1 MKIDFSAT
9 KLINECTE
17 HLVAVGSFKDG
28 GLSEGGKLLDKV
40 LNGMIS
46 KSMQSLDFKGKIGD
60 AIHIKSPEN
69 VAFYDVI
76 LFGVGEASNC
86 QLDFEKVGAK
96 LGISLSSAADKLFF
110 SEVLAVVDLR
120 GLAADEIS
128 LIANGL
134 RLNSWNF
141 DKYFTTEKTKPKRK
155 LKGVKFLCDDPD
167 AVCRFYKPLE
177 LVTNGVF
184 LTREVVSEVP
194 NVLYPET
201 FAKIAR
207 KELEP
212 LGATVEVLNEDDMA
226 SLGMNSLLAVGM
238 GSEKES
244 KLCVIRW
251 LGADN
256 PDAAPVAFVGKG
268 VTFDTGGISIKPA
281 NNMHEMKYD
290 MAGGGAVL
298 GLMKALAGRKAK
310 VNAVG
315 VIGLVENMPSGSAQR
330 PGDVVKSMS
339 GQTIECLNTDAE
351 GRMVLAD
358 ALWYTQDRF
367 SPKFMVNLATL
378 TGAITV
384 ALGQEHAGLFSNND
398 KLSDELTESGK
409 LSGDALWRMPMGDVY
424 DKAINSTVAD
434 MKNIGDP
441 GTGGSITAA
450 QFLQRHVNGLPWAH
464 LDIAGM
470 AWADKSRSL
479 CNKGASGFGVRLLD
493 ALVEK
498 YYEDK

>member
-9 KLINECTE
+9 KPINECNE
-17 HLVAVGSFKDG
+17 HLVAVGSFADG
-28 GLSEGGKLLDKV
+28 GLSEGGKLLDKA
-40 LNGMIS
+40 LNGLIA
-46 KSMQSLDFKGKIGD
+46 KSIQSQDLKGKID
-60 AIHIKSPEN
+60 KLINLKSPEG
-69 VAFYDVI
+69 VPFYEVT
-76 LFGVGEASNC
+76 LFGMGETTNS
-86 QLDFEKVGAK
+86 QLDYEKVGAK
-96 LGISLSSAADKLFF
+96 LGTSLAALADRLSF
-110 SEVLAVVDLR
+110 SEVFAVVDLR
-120 GLAADEIS
+120 GVNAGFVS

-134 RLNSWNF
+134 RLSSWNF

-155 LKGVKFLCDDPD
+155 LKGVNFLCDNPD
-167 AVCRFYKPLE
+167 AVRSLYKPLE

-212 LGATVEVLNEDDMA
+212 LGATVEVLNEEDMA
-226 SLGMNSLLAVGM
+226 SLGMNSLLAVGQ

-251 LGADN
+251 LGADDTN
-256 PDAAPVAFVGKG
+256 AAPIAFVGKG

-298 GLMKALAGRKAK
+298 GVMKALAGRKAK

-398 KLSDELTESGK
+398 KLSDELTDSGK
-409 LSGDALWRMPMGDVY
+409 LSGDNLWRMPMGDAY

-493 ALVEK
+493 TLVAT